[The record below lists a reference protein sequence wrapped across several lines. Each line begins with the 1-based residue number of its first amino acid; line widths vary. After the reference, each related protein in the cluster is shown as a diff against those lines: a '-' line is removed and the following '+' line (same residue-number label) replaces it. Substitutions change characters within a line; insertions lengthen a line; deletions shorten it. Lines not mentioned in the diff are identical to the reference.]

1 MPARPTGQAHQAHA
15 RGTSRCGLRRCRH
28 SLIVDDDR

>member
-1 MPARPTGQAHQAHA
+1 MPARPTGHAHA
-15 RGTSRCGLRRCRH
+15 RGTNRCGLRRCRH

>member
-1 MPARPTGQAHQAHA
+1 MPARPTGQAHA
-15 RGTSRCGLRRCRH
+15 RAANRCGLRRCRR